1 MSEGNTI
8 VYRKFAR
15 EEDTHWIISFEINP
29 LLSLSNDFARAI

>member
-1 MSEGNTI
+1 MSERNTI

-29 LLSLSNDFARAI
+29 LLSLSNDLTHAR